1 MVPSVAPS
9 IWAVLGSPYMGA
21 TEPALQDPKK
31 DTKRTQNMTL
41 FHPKYY
47 MEKVEIAALLCKKE
61 LKNLTNVIFCEKL
74 IFILSTIWLPLYYQI
89 N

>member
-1 MVPSVAPS
+1 
-9 IWAVLGSPYMGA
+9 
-21 TEPALQDPKK
+21 
-31 DTKRTQNMTL
+31 MTL

-61 LKNLTNVIFCEKL
+61 LKKLANVIFCEKL
-74 IFILSTIWLPLYYQI
+74 IFILSTFWLPLYYQNKI